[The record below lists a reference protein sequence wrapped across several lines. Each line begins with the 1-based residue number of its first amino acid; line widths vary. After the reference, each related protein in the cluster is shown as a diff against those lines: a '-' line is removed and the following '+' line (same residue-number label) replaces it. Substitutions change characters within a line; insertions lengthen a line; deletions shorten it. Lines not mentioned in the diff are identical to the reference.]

1 MIRNCQLSFPGVAVP
16 LQFQYFEASQAHI
29 AGILNGTTYPPIPDI
44 GPVQTIL
51 DIGGNV
57 GAASVALAAR
67 YPSANVHAF
76 EPGPEP
82 RALLSANVAALG
94 RVRVHP
100 FGLHDHDGSVRLYK
114 SRWDPMSASIEA
126 SAENTEAFDEI
137 ELRRASAVLDAA
149 GIAGAEILKIDT
161 EGCELPIM
169 RDLGNR
175 LVAARLIYLEYHSED
190 DRLAIDQLLKGSHI
204 LTQALVRQPHRGD
217 LCYVARDTDF
227 ARRMAAMAIGKGS

>member
-1 MIRNCQLSFPGVAVP
+1 MIRNCQLSFPGIAGP
-16 LQFQYFEASQAHI
+16 LPFHYFEASEAHI
-29 AGILNGTTYPPIPDI
+29 AGILNGTTYPPIPEI
-44 GPVQTIL
+44 GAVQTIL

-67 YPSANVHAF
+67 YPGATVHAF

-82 RALLSANVAALG
+82 RSLLASNVAAIG

-114 SRWDPMSASIEA
+114 SRWDPMSASIES
-126 SAENTEAFDEI
+126 SAENTDSFDEI
-137 ELRRASAVLDAA
+137 ELRRASAVLEAV
-149 GIAGAEILKIDT
+149 GIAGAEIVKIDT

-169 RDLGNR
+169 RDLGS
-175 LVAARLIYLEYHSED
+175 LVTAARVIYLEYHSED

-204 LTQALVRQPHRGD
+204 LSQALVRQPHRGD
-217 LCYVARDTDF
+217 LCYVSRDTDF
-227 ARRMAAMAIGKGS
+227 ARRMAAVAIGKGS